1 MEQGFA
7 TQLPLKTQL
16 EKTLSQRKKSSLELP
31 KSPSSNPS
39 SLCILGKSL
48 WGGHLFPKLQIHYL
62 KKKNN

>member
-48 WGGHLFPKLQIHYL
+48 GGAPIPQTLNPLF